1 MGTIVPG
8 QGSRTVRTEEAV
20 LIILA
25 ALGEKLD
32 PTNHPKKFKHVDAI
46 PQSQDTGIQQYAFI
60 EKKEK
65 PVPEAS
71 VVANQSASGDL
82 LRDNRRLARLF
93 REIRKILIFSG
104 TLDPVRT
111 TACRKCP
118 LQLPPTCPEDSHS
131 GANESSPGSGRSDDL
146 EERLKKLPDIGSE
159 KIPLLLAGE
168 RVQSVPT
175 QATQDLHL
183 LKSPSRP
190 LQTRLALLSTE
201 TARAYPAATGTN
213 QTSVS
218 AETEGGFLKRFI
230 KKMGWLDNSKV
241 RLRMSSCYLYESVA
255 DCVNYNEFF
264 TYFNMPN
271 SFNTWFLITELHVW
285 MLLVRAMAEGPEK
298 DAAGRFMRNCIVET
312 MWNDVTTRV
321 KQLAADNP
329 SAVRPQIQLLSE
341 QFQATLMAYD
351 EGISSDNKVLSG
363 ALWRRFFSS
372 RCEDYEHLELLVK
385 YVRRQMEMLDKT
397 DRYNFAIKPTVKW
410 LPLIEKPGL

>member
-1 MGTIVPG
+1 M
-8 QGSRTVRTEEAV
+8 QEQRKQRT
-20 LIILA
+20 
-25 ALGEKLD
+25 
-32 PTNHPKKFKHVDAI
+32 N
-46 PQSQDTGIQQYAFI
+46 
-60 EKKEK
+60 
-65 PVPEAS
+65 
-71 VVANQSASGDL
+71 
-82 LRDNRRLARLF
+82 
-93 REIRKILIFSG
+93 IRKLELFQQ
-104 TLDPVRT
+104 LYPDCFF
-111 TACRKCP
+111 AC
-118 LQLPPTCPEDSHS
+118 L
-131 GANESSPGSGRSDDL
+131 SPGSGRSDDL

-230 KKMGWLDNSKV
+230 KTMGWLDNSKV

-271 SFNTWFLITELHVW
+271 SFSTWFLITELHVW

-351 EGISSDNKVLSG
+351 EGISSDDKVLSG

>member
-1 MGTIVPG
+1 MQRKI
-8 QGSRTVRTEEAV
+8 
-20 LIILA
+20 
-25 ALGEKLD
+25 
-32 PTNHPKKFKHVDAI
+32 
-46 PQSQDTGIQQYAFI
+46 
-60 EKKEK
+60 
-65 PVPEAS
+65 
-71 VVANQSASGDL
+71 DL
-82 LRDNRRLARLF
+82 WFHCSDNRRLARLF

-230 KKMGWLDNSKV
+230 KTMGWLDNSKV
-241 RLRMSSCYLYESVA
+241 RLRMSSCYL
-255 DCVNYNEFF
+255 
-264 TYFNMPN
+264 
-271 SFNTWFLITELHVW
+271 TWFLITELHVW

-351 EGISSDNKVLSG
+351 EGISSDDKVLSG